1 MTSILPFAIVA
12 MLGVQQAQQPAPLPQ
27 PQQPA
32 SVTLTGCVVSAEAED
47 TFKLVPAEPD
57 PSRPVGTS
65 GTTPAWA
72 VPGYLLTGG
81 TVSFAEHANKT
92 VEVTGTID
100 PTLAPAAPPVG
111 DTTQRTA
118 PQPLALA
125 RLSVQTAKVIADTCT
140 PRIVK

>member
-1 MTSILPFAIVA
+1 MTMILPLAVVA
-12 MLGVQQAQQPAPLPQ
+12 MLGVQQMQQPAPPQ
-27 PQQPA
+27 PLQPA
-32 SVTLTGCVVSAEAED
+32 SVTLTGCVVSADAED

-57 PSRPVGTS
+57 PSLPVGTS
-65 GTTPAWA
+65 GTTPGWA

-100 PTLAPAAPPVG
+100 ATSAPAAPPVG
-111 DTTQRTA
+111 DTTQRATQA
-118 PQPLALA
+118 PALA
-125 RLSVQTAKVIADTCT
+125 RLAVQTAKVIAETCT